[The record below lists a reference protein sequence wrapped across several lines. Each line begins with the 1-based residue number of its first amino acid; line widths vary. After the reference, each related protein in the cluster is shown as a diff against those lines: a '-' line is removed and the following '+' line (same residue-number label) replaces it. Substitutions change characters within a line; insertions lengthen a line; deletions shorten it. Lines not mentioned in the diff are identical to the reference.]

1 MFALESKLRLQRG
14 LSLQDGDE
22 ASPRTKRFAEAE
34 SNKALRKLDWER
46 RWLAAQMKWDF
57 APDERLDLF
66 TEFGISSDG
75 KERKLQLVRKLWAP
89 DTIRWAGAVT
99 MAMCCYDLAAV
110 KEVASTSLLLRKWL
124 RSTGSQLREQA
135 KQVA

>member
-1 MFALESKLRLQRG
+1 MDNQLAQAFAAFALESNPQLQRG

-22 ASPRTKRFAEAE
+22 ASPRMKRYAEAE

-57 APDERLDLF
+57 TPDERLDLF

-99 MAMCCYDLAAV
+99 LAMCCDCLAAV
-110 KEVASTSLLLRKWL
+110 KERC
-124 RSTGSQLREQA
+124 
-135 KQVA
+135 